1 MYGVVEG
8 LMRCQEGRVEDLNK
22 RIASRNKPGGNLQ
35 STFSTRPV
43 PTRYVKIVS
52 YFTSQRITTISQSR

>member
-22 RIASRNKPGGNLQ
+22 RIASRTKP
-35 STFSTRPV
+35 
-43 PTRYVKIVS
+43 KE
-52 YFTSQRITTISQSR
+52 TICDR

>member
-22 RIASRNKPGGNLQ
+22 RIASRNQPGGYLQ
-35 STFSTRPV
+35 STFPHALFRLDML
-43 PTRYVKIVS
+43 KC
-52 YFTSQRITTISQSR
+52 QQ